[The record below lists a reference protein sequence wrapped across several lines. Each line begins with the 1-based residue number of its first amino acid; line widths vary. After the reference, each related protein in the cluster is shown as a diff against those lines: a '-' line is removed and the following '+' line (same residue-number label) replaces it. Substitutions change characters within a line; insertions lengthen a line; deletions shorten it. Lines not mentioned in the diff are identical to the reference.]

1 MGNRKKLG
9 FVTAWQF
16 SDSPNYLARLVIDEL
31 KNAICPSHI
40 YYELET
46 KPISPNNDYSFIF
59 NAYDE
64 PISIIKTSEYNVRL

>member
-1 MGNRKKLG
+1 MSTGQCCIGIVYFYKPYSFKLSCT
-9 FVTAWQF
+9 VSNWW
-16 SDSPNYLARLVIDEL
+16 V

-64 PISIIKTSEYNVRL
+64 PISMIKTSEYNVRL